1 MKNSSFFPQ
10 PSQQWLW
17 AARYYLF
24 YAKSNIPPG
33 YFSIYGEMHDY
44 IVRLEAQ
51 GYVFPD
57 SRVPDISVGKCWCH
71 YLRTVMEEN
80 LDNSNAFPSYLHY
93 YPDQRGHKPARL
105 YPNRLRG
112 EFHDWLVQSYF
123 QNKLPDYIKK
133 FSHPHEVAFV
143 RSIVQRLF
151 LANAA

>member
-1 MKNSSFFPQ
+1 
-10 PSQQWLW
+10 
-17 AARYYLF
+17 
-24 YAKSNIPPG
+24 
-33 YFSIYGEMHDY
+33 MHDY

-71 YLRTVMEEN
+71 YLRTVLEEN
-80 LDNSNAFPSYLHY
+80 LDNLSAFPSYLHY